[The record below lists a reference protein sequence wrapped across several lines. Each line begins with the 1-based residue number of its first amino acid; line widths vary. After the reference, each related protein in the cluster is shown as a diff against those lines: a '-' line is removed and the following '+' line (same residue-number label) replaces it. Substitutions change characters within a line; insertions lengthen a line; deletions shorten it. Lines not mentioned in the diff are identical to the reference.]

1 MLRRGDR
8 YEDKDRDGNGFMVGV
23 FVQGC
28 VCCSVRL
35 TEMQWAFWRNGDTE
49 FAFYGMSNHRRGIR

>member
-35 TEMQWAFWRNGDTE
+35 TEMQWAFWNGDT
-49 FAFYGMSNHRRGIR
+49 

>member
-35 TEMQWAFWRNGDTE
+35 TEMQCMVITGYKVTFD
-49 FAFYGMSNHRRGIR
+49 FCC